1 MAECAFHIIAAASGF
16 FAKLVRSIKPQCA
29 LLFVSIMKGRSEM
42 KSFQI
47 TLRASILVAIGG
59 LLIVVAPQAVQA
71 QICPGSHLT
80 YIVRDAHGVAIDA
93 ASKGLHYDPD
103 NGSPNRKWRSSS
115 HEFIRSDEMQVP
127 DSVKKVNGKMA
138 VLETEGMCTFKQ
150 PVKLQLTLE
159 GKTMNLTFLMPKL
172 DEYDSRDFLV
182 DSLPFRQGTFEIELA
197 AEESGKRSRLYP
209 ASGWKKVK

>member
-1 MAECAFHIIAAASGF
+1 
-16 FAKLVRSIKPQCA
+16 
-29 LLFVSIMKGRSEM
+29 M

-71 QICPGSHLT
+71 QTCPGSHLT

-93 ASKGLHYDPD
+93 ASKGLRYDSD
-103 NGSPNRKWRSSS
+103 NGSPNRKWRNGSRD
-115 HEFIRSDEMQVP
+115 FIRSDGMQVP

-138 VLETEGMCTFKQ
+138 VLETEGMCVFKQ

-182 DSLPFRQGTFEIELA
+182 DSPPFRQGKFEIELR
-197 AEESGKRSRLYP
+197 AEDSSKRSRFYP

>member
-1 MAECAFHIIAAASGF
+1 
-16 FAKLVRSIKPQCA
+16 
-29 LLFVSIMKGRSEM
+29 M

-47 TLRASILVAIGG
+47 KLRASILVAIGAMLIG
-59 LLIVVAPQAVQA
+59 LAPQAVHA

-80 YIVRDAHGVAIDA
+80 YIVRDTHGVAIDA
-93 ASKGLHYDPD
+93 PSKGLRYDPD
-103 NGSPNRKWRSSS
+103 NGSPNRKWRIGTRDS
-115 HEFIRSDEMQVP
+115 IRSDRMQIP
-127 DSVKKVNGKMA
+127 DSVKKLNGKIAM
-138 VLETEGMCTFKQ
+138 LETEGMCTFKQ

-197 AEESGKRSRLYP
+197 AEESGKRSRFYP